1 MSQDQDFAPR
11 CISLDLEVGKTD
23 GRIHAFSAIR
33 ADTDQVFQFVGR
45 NLTEALSKLDEF
57 TDGASFV
64 LGHNLI
70 EFDLP
75 HLRAVKPDLRILNLP
90 VVDTLRLNPLAF
102 PANPY
107 HHLVKHY

>member
-33 ADTDQVFQFVGR
+33 ADTDQVFRFVGR
-45 NLTEALSKLDEF
+45 NLTKALSKLDKF
-57 TDGASFV
+57 TDGAYFV

-75 HLRAVKPDLRILNLP
+75 HLRAVKPDMRILNSDIL
-90 VVDTLRLNPLAF
+90 TW
-102 PANPY
+102 
-107 HHLVKHY
+107 